1 MEPVLHLLTTS
12 HDVFKCEL
20 HPTET
25 NSWNQ
30 MSVSSNRAKMQWSL
44 LLVMGQCY
52 FISCQLYQYHYV
64 EDTKTWTEA
73 QEYCREHYTDLATVS
88 NMTDIKRLLEESTG
102 NQTEAW
108 IGLNN
113 RADVTRTWHWSLPG
127 VEFKDDGTRW
137 DDGQPNHVGN
147 VENCVIT
154 RKQGKWHDFPCPD
167 KKPFLCYNESGS
179 TKIHLINEKKN
190 WTDAQKYCRDHH
202 TDLVS
207 GLNQLDQ
214 VDEVKL
220 THDTAYWIGLFRDT
234 WRWSDGSSSSFRHW
248 DQTLSSGDEC
258 AVTMLN
264 EEQGRWKNADC
275 TDQKPFFCYDDN
287 VILIKESKTWEEALN
302 YCRDNYNDLVSIT
315 NLDEQRWVQERAKK
329 ASTPFVWLGLR
340 YSCFL
345 DFWFWV
351 SDEVVS
357 YKNWASDGKND
368 DCDMSGAMD
377 TGGKHQW
384 VKTID
389 NKEFNFICSN
399 S

>member
-1 MEPVLHLLTTS
+1 
-12 HDVFKCEL
+12 
-20 HPTET
+20 
-25 NSWNQ
+25 
-30 MSVSSNRAKMQWSL
+30 MQWSL

-64 EDTKTWTEA
+64 EDTKNWTEA
-73 QEYCREHYTDLATVS
+73 QEYCRKKYTDLATVS
-88 NMTDIKRLLEESTG
+88 NMTDMKRLIKESTG

-113 RADVTRTWHWSLPG
+113 RADVNRTWHWSLPG
-127 VEFKDDGTRW
+127 VEYKDNGT
-137 DDGQPNHVGN
+137 
-147 VENCVIT
+147 
-154 RKQGKWHDFPCPD
+154 KWAD
-167 KKPFLCYNESGS
+167 ESGS
-179 TKIHLINEKKN
+179 TKIHLNNETKKN
-190 WTDAQKYCRDHH
+190 WIDAQKYCRDHN

-207 GLNQLDQ
+207 GYNQLDEGH
-214 VDEVKL
+214 EVELGYKIP
-220 THDTAYWIGLFRDT
+220 YWIGLFRDT

-248 DQTLSSGDEC
+248 NQTLSSGDKC

-264 EEQGRWKNADC
+264 ERGRWKNADC
-275 TDQKPFFCYDDN
+275 EDQKPFFCYDDN
-287 VILIKESKTWEEALN
+287 VILIKENKTWEEALY

-315 NLDEQRWVQERAKK
+315 NLDEQRWVQERAKN

-377 TGGKHQW
+377 TGGEHQW
-384 VKTID
+384 VKIID
-389 NKEFNFICSN
+389 NKKFNFICSK

>member
-1 MEPVLHLLTTS
+1 
-12 HDVFKCEL
+12 
-20 HPTET
+20 
-25 NSWNQ
+25 
-30 MSVSSNRAKMQWSL
+30 MQWSL

-64 EDTKTWTEA
+64 KDTKNWTEA
-73 QEYCREHYTDLATVS
+73 QEYCRKNYTDLATVS
-88 NMTDIKRLLEESTG
+88 NMTDMKRLIEESTG
-102 NQTEAW
+102 RKTEAW

-113 RADVTRTWHWSLPG
+113 RADVNRTWHWSLPG
-127 VEFKDDGTRW
+127 VEFKDDETRW
-137 DDGQPNHVGN
+137 YGGEPNDRNGN
-147 VENCVIT
+147 ENCVGM
-154 RKQGKWHDFPCPD
+154 RNSKWLDFPCTET
-167 KKPFLCYNESGS
+167 KHFLCYNGENIKSGS
-179 TKIHLINEKKN
+179 KKIHLNNETKKN
-190 WTDAQKYCRDHH
+190 WTDAQKYCRGHH

-214 VDEVKL
+214 VKL
-220 THDTAYWIGLFRDT
+220 SDGKDYWIGLFRDT
-234 WRWSDGSSSSFRHW
+234 WRWSDGNSSSFRHW
-248 DQTLSSGDEC
+248 NQTLSSGDKC

-264 EEQGRWKNADC
+264 EEQGRWKNANC
-275 TDQKPFFCYDDN
+275 TDQKPFFCYDDE
-287 VILIKESKTWEEALN
+287 VILIKENKTWEEALY

-340 YSCFL
+340 YSCTL

-351 SDEVVS
+351 SDEVVG
-357 YKNWASDGKND
+357 YKNWASDVSN

-384 VKTID
+384 VKIID
-389 NKEFNFICSN
+389 NKEFNFICSK